1 LVQHTHDE
9 SVSGDEVWDGAR
21 LRLAGV
27 GGSMLV
33 CTREGTVV
41 GATPSASALLDR
53 LGVPA
58 GTTRRLPTTLWSSVG
73 AAPEGEA
80 RAWRPDESPESACLG
95 CTRYALGPTH
105 DLLLMREVTDKQ
117 VALSRRLHQQR
128 LQAIGRLVATMAHDL
143 RAPLSVI
150 VFHSEVL
157 SKRTATLSADD
168 VRERAE
174 EIRLAAHGL
183 QSSIDGVL
191 DYARLGPPIT
201 QPIHVDSIVRR
212 VAALLRH
219 TIRDGGHRLSIPSN
233 ARPTPVMANPIV
245 VEQILVNLVLNALE
259 SDPAPREVSIDITSR
274 DGLCCVV
281 VEDDG
286 PGIADSLRE
295 TVFEPFFTT
304 KTQGTGIG
312 LTSAREAARE
322 LGGDLSLEPSGSG
335 ARFCL
340 WLPPAPRDS
349 VP

>member
-1 LVQHTHDE
+1 
-9 SVSGDEVWDGAR
+9 
-21 LRLAGV
+21 
-27 GGSMLV
+27 
-33 CTREGTVV
+33 
-41 GATPSASALLDR
+41 
-53 LGVPA
+53 
-58 GTTRRLPTTLWSSVG
+58 
-73 AAPEGEA
+73 
-80 RAWRPDESPESACLG
+80 
-95 CTRYALGPTH
+95 
-105 DLLLMREVTDKQ
+105 
-117 VALSRRLHQQR
+117 
-128 LQAIGRLVATMAHDL
+128 
-143 RAPLSVI
+143 
-150 VFHSEVL
+150 
-157 SKRTATLSADD
+157 
-168 VRERAE
+168 
-174 EIRLAAHGL
+174 
-183 QSSIDGVL
+183 
-191 DYARLGPPIT
+191 
-201 QPIHVDSIVRR
+201 
-212 VAALLRH
+212 
-219 TIRDGGHRLSIPSN
+219 
-233 ARPTPVMANPIV
+233 MANPIV